1 MVLDMHTRAMSPCE
15 KLPGIL
21 RALFPA
27 TVLCALAGLLLPG
40 FARAQSDRP
49 ARPSPAPAS
58 SAVAASSEAALS
70 DRDPGAD
77 ALGRIADARLSPK
90 DLGQALLSRALGGPS
105 EEAGSGP
112 DLSSLRDFLPPG
124 LYHDVLELRD
134 RVVRLR
140 SRVFGRRGIVSL
152 GRAGED
158 GELGRLRLNLQ
169 HSPDPGIRVTL
180 VTH

>member
-1 MVLDMHTRAMSPCE
+1 MVLDMHSRDMSPCE

-27 TVLCALAGLLLPG
+27 AMLCALAGLLLPG

-58 SAVAASSEAALS
+58 SAVAASTQAALS
-70 DRDPGAD
+70 EPGPGAV
-77 ALGRIADARLSPK
+77 ALGRIAGARLSPK
-90 DLGQALLSRALGGPS
+90 DLGQTLLSRALDGTSDGT
-105 EEAGSGP
+105 ASGP

-134 RVVRLR
+134 RVVRAR

-152 GRAGED
+152 GQAGEV
-158 GELGRLRLNLQ
+158 GRLRLNLQ
-169 HSPDPGIRVTL
+169 HSPDPGIRFTL